1 MPWPH
6 PAPLTTPRLHLE
18 PLRPEHARE
27 AFAFLDDVRLHAW
40 TGGTPDTL
48 SELEARYA
56 RQAKGRSPDG
66 TQGWL
71 NWLLR
76 RRVDGRLVGT
86 VQATLSHV
94 PGGGTEA
101 VLGQAPGGGTEAVL
115 AWVTGAAYQ
124 GEGYAREGARAMAEW
139 LRAGGVSALSAY
151 IHPGHAASMAVA
163 RALGLVVSGAVVGG
177 EVRWVDH
184 GCRSSES
191 NA

>member
-1 MPWPH
+1 MPWPQ

-18 PLRPEHARE
+18 PLRAEQARE
-27 AFAFLDDVRLHAW
+27 AFGFLDDVRLHVW
-40 TGGTPDTL
+40 TGGAPDTL
-48 SELEARYA
+48 PELEARYA

-66 TQGWL
+66 SQGWL

-86 VQATLSHV
+86 VQATVSHV

-101 VLGQAPGGGTEAVL
+101 AV
-115 AWVTGAAYQ
+115 AWVTGVAYQ

-139 LRAGGVSALSAY
+139 LRASGVSALSAY

-163 RALGLVVSGAVVGG
+163 RALGLGVSGAVVDG
-177 EVRWVDH
+177 EVRWTDH
-184 GCRSSES
+184 GCRPTES